1 MILLTLK
8 THVAVVFHNI
18 VLFHKISLDS
28 SHRNTGLDC
37 EKTLDFEKIAEIDQ
51 N

>member
-1 MILLTLK
+1 MINK
-8 THVAVVFHNI
+8 NDHVLITGHF
-18 VLFHKISLDS
+18 LF
-28 SHRNTGLDC
+28 RLDC